1 MNYKKLL
8 LVGLL
13 VLLLDFIFLKLLGF
27 GSIFLKM
34 LNKIQGESTKTKVLG
49 FILAYLILIFQIY
62 YFVIEKNLN
71 LLDSFLLGFST
82 YAVYDFTNYTLLNKY
97 DLKIGLIDSTWGGI
111 LYLLI
116 RYIVGEL

>member
-1 MNYKKLL
+1 MNYKKFL

-13 VLLLDFIFLKLLGF
+13 VLLLDFIVLKLLGF

-34 LNKIQGESTKTKVLG
+34 LNKIQGESTKIKVLG

-62 YFVIEKNLN
+62 YFVIEKKLN

-82 YAVYDFTNYTLLNKY
+82 YAIYDFTNYTLLNKY
-97 DLKIGLIDSTWGGI
+97 DLKIGLMDSTWGGI

-116 RYIVGEL
+116 RYIVGKL

>member
-27 GSIFLKM
+27 GNIFLKM

-62 YFVIEKNLN
+62 YFVIEKKLN

-82 YAVYDFTNYTLLNKY
+82 YAIYDFTNYTLLNKY
-97 DLKIGLIDSTWGGI
+97 DLKIGLMDSTWGGI

-116 RYIVGEL
+116 RYIVGKL

>member
-8 LVGLL
+8 LVGFL

-62 YFVIEKNLN
+62 YFVIEKKLN

-82 YAVYDFTNYTLLNKY
+82 YAIYDFTNYTLLNKY
-97 DLKIGLIDSTWGGI
+97 DLKIGLMDSTWGGI

-116 RYIVGEL
+116 RYIVGKL

>member
-62 YFVIEKNLN
+62 YFVIEKKLN

-97 DLKIGLIDSTWGGI
+97 DLKIGLMDSTWGGI

-116 RYIVGEL
+116 RYIVGK

>member
-27 GSIFLKM
+27 GNIFLKM

-49 FILAYLILIFQIY
+49 FILAYLILFQIY
-62 YFVIEKNLN
+62 YFVMKKKN
-71 LLDSFLLGFST
+71 LLDSFLLGFS
-82 YAVYDFTNYTLLNKY
+82 
-97 DLKIGLIDSTWGGI
+97 I
-111 LYLLI
+111 
-116 RYIVGEL
+116 